1 VSFLQRIRETLAMY
15 SELGKIKLGS
25 MVVITTMA
33 GYYMAP
39 FSSFDLKRYYR
50 ALSLSLSH
58 STRHTTHDTR
68 HTTHDTRHTTHDTR
82 HTTHD
87 TRHTTHDTR

>member
-1 VSFLQRIRETLAMY
+1 MCGRVSFLQRVRETLAMY

-39 FSSFDLKRYYR
+39 YSSFDLKRFVSHVFR
-50 ALSLSLSH
+50 PPCRRVRVDRVSLPWNG
-58 STRHTTHDTR
+58 DCV
-68 HTTHDTRHTTHDTR
+68 
-82 HTTHD
+82 
-87 TRHTTHDTR
+87 

>member
-1 VSFLQRIRETLAMY
+1 MY

-39 FSSFDLKRYYR
+39 YSSFDLKRFV
-50 ALSLSLSH
+50 SH
-58 STRHTTHDTR
+58 VSSILHVGACASTESHLFTVLFLGVMIV
-68 HTTHDTRHTTHDTR
+68 
-82 HTTHD
+82 
-87 TRHTTHDTR
+87 

>member
-1 VSFLQRIRETLAMY
+1 MSFLQRIRETLAMY

-50 ALSLSLSH
+50 ALSLSLSLN
-58 STRHTTHDTR
+58 STHMQHDTR
-68 HTTHDTRHTTHDTR
+68 HT
-82 HTTHD
+82 
-87 TRHTTHDTR
+87 

>member
-1 VSFLQRIRETLAMY
+1 VSFLQRVRETLAMY

-39 FSSFDLKRYYR
+39 YSSFDLKRFV
-50 ALSLSLSH
+50 SH
-58 STRHTTHDTR
+58 VSSVLHAGVRVD
-68 HTTHDTRHTTHDTR
+68 
-82 HTTHD
+82 
-87 TRHTTHDTR
+87 

>member
-1 VSFLQRIRETLAMY
+1 MSFLQSIRETLAMY

-50 ALSLSLSH
+50 ALSLSLSLAL
-58 STRHTTHDTR
+58 SNTTQDTR
-68 HTTHDTRHTTHDTR
+68 HTRTRR
-82 HTTHD
+82 
-87 TRHTTHDTR
+87 

>member
-1 VSFLQRIRETLAMY
+1 VSFLQSIRETLVMY

-50 ALSLSLSH
+50 ALSLSLSLAR
-58 STRHTTHDTR
+58 SLARSLNTHTTHDTR
-68 HTTHDTRHTTHDTR
+68 HTTHTYTALTRHVGV
-82 HTTHD
+82 
-87 TRHTTHDTR
+87 